1 MTFSYSEMGD
11 GFLVELKYVKQK
23 ISTQTEPEVV
33 EKVVEKVVESLSIN
47 QRKILELLTD
57 HPESSAREIAGVVGI
72 SQRKTQEN
80 IKKLKELGILN
91 RIGPAKGGRW
101 EVLSD

>member
-33 EKVVEKVVESLSIN
+33 EKVVEKVGENVTENQLRIIEAIKNDNSISAKKLSL
-47 QRKILELLTD
+47 KI
-57 HPESSAREIAGVVGI
+57 GI
-72 SQRKTQEN
+72 SRRKVEEN
-80 IKKLKELGILN
+80 LAKLKKHGLLK
-91 RIGPAKGGRW
+91 RIGSATGGRW
-101 EVLSD
+101 EVLSN